1 MGWRFLDRGK
11 TAWCQA
17 GLAVRASGLDI
28 EAFDQDLDVPQLS
41 FADLLSYARV
51 PAFDIVLFLGVFY
64 HLMDPL
70 AATRELAAITRETLV
85 LETHLEELS
94 ETRPGMIFYPGT
106 ELSEDPTNWW
116 GPNRQCVE
124 ALLGLYGFNRIDCAM
139 NGPSRGFFHAH
150 KPASPGAK
158 SKTRKSSRRAEANPP
173 ASPKAASVTVSRSD
187 VIEAYRAILGRE
199 PETEQAIQEHME
211 AATIADLYRGLIE
224 SEEFQQNIKT
234 RG

>member
-1 MGWRFLDRGK
+1 M
-11 TAWCQA
+11 
-17 GLAVRASGLDI
+17 DI

-106 ELSEDPTNWW
+106 VLS
-116 GPNRQCVE
+116 G
-124 ALLGLYGFNRIDCAM
+124 
-139 NGPSRGFFHAH
+139 
-150 KPASPGAK
+150 
-158 SKTRKSSRRAEANPP
+158 
-173 ASPKAASVTVSRSD
+173 
-187 VIEAYRAILGRE
+187 
-199 PETEQAIQEHME
+199 
-211 AATIADLYRGLIE
+211 
-224 SEEFQQNIKT
+224 
-234 RG
+234 